1 MKIIMK
7 NKIAIPGIL
16 LSGLLLLGI
25 SSCSK
30 DDFKGE
36 RPDQKLTA
44 ALESYS
50 ILLTEA
56 PHGWKAHLF
65 TGSVGGYGFWFE
77 FNKENKVSM
86 FADFRTES
94 GNQAAQSS
102 YRLKATLLPALY
114 FDTYS
119 YLHELADP
127 DNRVNGGTAGWGLL
141 SDFEFSFREVKGDT
155 ILLTGNL
162 NNSKL
167 QLVKASAAEK
177 AAYQRGNLNALR
189 ADATRFFQTS
199 SFLFLKDNA
208 NTVYSV
214 NMNISQKTVAFNY
227 SVGQTMETALLGFA
241 FSGEN
246 DLILSEPFI
255 KGGIHIDRF
264 IRTEVAGAPVIKAAL
279 AKETMEIQKTENPLF
294 PFFLMWGSS
303 YQLIRVPIETT
314 SQGNKSDFDLRR
326 TAALTA
332 MRALL
337 RAGTT
342 FPEMRIAINKSE
354 KLVVVNQIIRQTPYS
369 FNANFAFSYT
379 EQDNAIKLKYEGPMD
394 GNSTV
399 IEPGFKPII
408 DGLTDGAME
417 FDFDLT
423 TPQLRAF
430 GQSKSL
436 TNFRF
441 VGLIN

>member
-50 ILLTEA
+50 SLLTEA

-77 FNKENKVSM
+77 FNKENKFSM
-86 FADFRTES
+86 FADFRTEY
-94 GNQAAQSS
+94 GHQLAQSS

-127 DNRVNGGTAGWGLL
+127 DNRFNGGTAGWGLL

-199 SFLFLKDNA
+199 SYLFFKDNA

-314 SQGNKSDFDLRR
+314 SQGIN
-326 TAALTA
+326 LT
-332 MRALL
+332 
-337 RAGTT
+337 
-342 FPEMRIAINKSE
+342 
-354 KLVVVNQIIRQTPYS
+354 
-369 FNANFAFSYT
+369 
-379 EQDNAIKLKYEGPMD
+379 
-394 GNSTV
+394 
-399 IEPGFKPII
+399 
-408 DGLTDGAME
+408 
-417 FDFDLT
+417 
-423 TPQLRAF
+423 
-430 GQSKSL
+430 
-436 TNFRF
+436 
-441 VGLIN
+441 LIYAERPHLQP